1 MRPSP
6 SHSRAPARRRRRAA
20 GACTAVLAAALA
32 LAGESAAQF
41 AWRPAAPTSIQ
52 SNAGVVAGRVNV
64 AIPDPADANVMYVAT
79 DGARPT
85 AANGGNPLGIEVVG
99 LPDTG
104 GGGVWKTTN
113 WLDENPH
120 WVPLTDDMPSLSV
133 GVNGL
138 AMAPTDPQTLYAAAD
153 GPDGAVLRTTDG
165 GRSWTALGRAQ
176 FAGVK
181 FGGIAVSPADANVVY
196 VGVFRPDATTP
207 GGVYRSWDGG
217 ASWQLAG
224 DMRGNVSH
232 VLADPVDPG
241 VVYAGLVDAGEPA
254 RQGVWK
260 STDYGGT
267 WQPQIAAF
275 PAGTFDAVLYIGL
288 AIAPQATQH
297 LMAAVLRPA
306 SAPEQ
311 KLYATASGGA
321 QWERLCPTSGNPDN
335 RYWHQPLAFH
345 PFDYE
350 LVYAEGTNHDAVYS
364 ATGGRAR
371 PDGHGG
377 LTCDGVWKVFW
388 TTDDPAGF
396 AFYRDPG
403 GVDGIA
409 FAAWGDRGIYRVS
422 DTAAPSQATN
432 FTRKQ
437 GDLANPLL
445 SALAVHP
452 DDPENLRAIGF
463 DQIFAL
469 EASAAT
475 GTFWRTMPI
484 GAEFGKPLFNPR
496 NPAIEYNLTPVGG
509 GFATYDTAIQRNAGS
524 GWLPIGGHGFTP
536 ADFPYA
542 RSLQTNAAPW
552 KAFEFD
558 PLPVAEGLL
567 FGATRVY
574 AWTPDEP
581 FRPISP
587 ELVTVAAQPNAT
599 TSFISALAIAPSA
612 PLRVYAGTSEGALYV
627 TDDRAQWQRT
637 AGPALPAASFPA
649 RIVVDPARRDNVVVA
664 VQGAFAAGRVWASAD
679 GGGSFVELTTDLPPG
694 LQVYTVA
701 VDWAFPGPAL
711 FVGTDRGVYVT
722 QLWPRAADGAL
733 SLDTAGLR
741 WQRFGEGLPNTLVAD
756 LTISPP
762 SILTAATYGRGAFRV
777 LLPTPR

>member
-1 MRPSP
+1 MRPTTSSP
-6 SHSRAPARRRRRAA
+6 SAFPRRRPGARGASA
-20 GACTAVLAAALA
+20 LVLLAACTFAF
-32 LAGESAAQF
+32 ESSAQF
-41 AWRPAAPTSIQ
+41 AWHPAAPKSIL
-52 SNAGVVAGRVNV
+52 SNNGVIAGRVNV
-64 AIPDPADANVMYVAT
+64 ALPDPADPNVMYVAT

-85 AANGGNPLGIEVVG
+85 AANGGNPLGTVVVG

-104 GGGVWKTTN
+104 GGGVWKTAN
-113 WLDENPH
+113 WLDANPL

-153 GPDGAVLRTTDG
+153 GPDGAVLRTADG
-165 GRSWTALGRAQ
+165 GRTWTALGRAL

-181 FGGIAVSPADANVVY
+181 FGGIAVSPVDANVVY
-196 VGVFRPDATTP
+196 VAVFRPDSNTP

-217 ASWQLAG
+217 ASWQLSG

-232 VLADPVDPG
+232 VIVDPVVPG
-241 VVYAGLVDAGEPA
+241 VVYAGLVDASAPA

-275 PAGTFDAVLYIGL
+275 PAGTFADALYIGF
-288 AIAPQATQH
+288 AIAPQDTQR

-311 KLYATASGGA
+311 KLYATANGGA

-345 PFDYE
+345 PFDAGI
-350 LVYAEGTNHDAVYS
+350 VYAEGTNHDAVYS
-364 ATGGRAR
+364 VTGGRAR
-371 PDGHGG
+371 ADGHGG
-377 LTCDGVWKVFW
+377 FTCDGVWKVFW

-403 GVDGIA
+403 SADGIA
-409 FAAWGDRGIYRVS
+409 FAAYGDRGIYRVGNA
-422 DTAAPSQATN
+422 AAPTPAD

-445 SALAVHP
+445 SAIAVHP
-452 DDPENLRAIGF
+452 DDPTNLRAIGF

-469 EASAAT
+469 EASGAT
-475 GTFWRTMPI
+475 RTFWRTMPI

-496 NPAIEYNLTPVGG
+496 DPAIEYNLTPVGG
-509 GFATYDTAIQRNAGS
+509 GFATFATAIQRNAGS

-536 ADFPYA
+536 SDFPYA
-542 RSLQTNAAPW
+542 RSLQTNAAAW

-558 PLPVAEGLL
+558 PLPPAEGQL

-574 AWTPDEP
+574 AWVPDAP
-581 FRPISP
+581 FRAISP
-587 ELVTVAAQPNAT
+587 ELVTVATQPNAT
-599 TSFISALAIAPSA
+599 TSFISALAVAPGA
-612 PLRVYAGTSEGALYV
+612 PMRVYAGTSEGALYV
-627 TDDRAQWQRT
+627 TSDRAQWQRT

-649 RIVVDPARRDNVVVA
+649 RIVVDPAYRDNVVVA
-664 VQGAFAAGRVWASAD
+664 AQGAFAAGRLWASAD
-679 GGGSFVELTTDLPPG
+679 GGGTFTDLTADLPPG

-701 VDWAFPGPAL
+701 VDWSFPGPVL
-711 FVGTDRGVYVT
+711 FAGSDRGVFAL
-722 QLWPRAADGAL
+722 QLPPRAAGGAL
-733 SLDTAGLR
+733 SLDTAGAH
-741 WQRFGEGLPNTLVAD
+741 WQRFGTGLPNTLVSD
-756 LTISPP
+756 LAISPQA
-762 SILTAATYGRGAFRV
+762 ILTAATYGRGAFRV
-777 LLPTPR
+777 QLPTP